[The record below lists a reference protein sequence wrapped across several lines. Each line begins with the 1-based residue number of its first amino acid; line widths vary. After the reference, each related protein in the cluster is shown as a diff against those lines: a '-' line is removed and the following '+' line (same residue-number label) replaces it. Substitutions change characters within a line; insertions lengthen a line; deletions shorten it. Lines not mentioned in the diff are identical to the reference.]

1 MADLIRT
8 RCLLFSLIFRALNDI
23 SCRICIIHSNAG
35 VKLLMYF
42 FHYIPSWKDMVAYVQ
57 HKAYFLIQLNADSL
71 YPFACWFLCLLCMLI
86 LMLIILMLILIESR
100 SMLIVYWLGDRKLI
114 NAYLTTTA
122 YKILTSQKSFWKFK
136 FMYCK
141 IFINV
146 LECR

>member
-8 RCLLFSLIFRALNDI
+8 RCLLFSLIFLALNDI

-35 VKLLMYF
+35 VKLLMYL

-71 YPFACWFLCLLCMLI
+71 YPFACWSLCLLCL
-86 LMLIILMLILIESR
+86 LILMLILIESR

-114 NAYLTTTA
+114 NAYLTKNSIQNINLPKEFL
-122 YKILTSQKSFWKFK
+122 KI
-136 FMYCK
+136 
-141 IFINV
+141 
-146 LECR
+146 